1 MRSHLRLASTIGATV
16 LTVMAVAPA
25 MAAAVVS
32 QSGANAVTLS
42 VAGNGTGSGN
52 VSATNDGTTEH
63 TSGDATP
70 PVSILAGQSLFNGG
84 VLAQEATARADGT
97 SAACAGLAGPGGSV
111 AEVGDSSCLAPGERV
126 TATLGSLDLSKLIV
140 ADPGSA
146 LGQLD
151 EVQQQ
156 ALAPVQQPLT
166 EAVNQAVAQ
175 VRAQFGNPGLVAGF
189 DAVAGRCTA
198 APGSASGDATLA
210 DARIAL
216 VLPQG
221 APQPGVTLLDL
232 PTHPK
237 PNTHVAT
244 NLSDVLD
251 LVAEALRTNL
261 NSSLDGQGEPLNTVI
276 DAFQDNIV
284 KGVRDDLEKN
294 LAPLEQ
300 NVLDVTLN
308 RQVLGDHD
316 SSIKVRAL
324 ELAVLPA
331 AKEQL
336 GADLVN
342 LQIGNAAC
350 GPSGQVAVV
359 EAPAAAPAAL
369 PTAVS
374 AGYAT
379 MPGQH
384 SDRGD
389 DGVNAIV
396 LGTFAILTAAG
407 AGALTLRRL
416 RG

>member
-1 MRSHLRLASTIGATV
+1 MRSHLRLASTIGAAAFSV
-16 LTVMAVAPA
+16 VAVAPA
-25 MAAAVVS
+25 TAAGLVS

-42 VAGNGTGSGN
+42 VAGNGNGSGN
-52 VSATNDGTTEH
+52 VTATNDGTSER
-63 TSGDATP
+63 TSGDTAP
-70 PVSILAGQSLFNGG
+70 PVSILKGQSLFNGG

-97 SAACAGLAGPGGSV
+97 SAACAGLAGRGGSV
-111 AEVGDSSCLAPGERV
+111 AQVGDSACLTPGDHV
-126 TATLGSLDLSKLIV
+126 SATLGSLDLSTLIV
-140 ADPGSA
+140 ADPESA

-175 VRAQFGNPGLVAGF
+175 VRDQFGDPGLVAGF
-189 DAVAGRCTA
+189 TAVEGRCTA

-210 DARIAL
+210 DASITL
-216 VLPQG
+216 VLPEG
-221 APQPGVTLLDL
+221 APQPSVTLLDL
-232 PTHPK
+232 PAHPK
-237 PNTHVAT
+237 PNTHLTT

-251 LVAEALRTNL
+251 LIAEALKTNL
-261 NSSLDGQGEPLNTVI
+261 NSSLDGRGEPLNAVI
-276 DAFQDNIV
+276 DAFQENIV

-300 NVLDVTLN
+300 NVLDLTLN
-308 RQVLGDHD
+308 RQVLGDRD

-384 SDRGD
+384 PDRGD
-389 DGVNAIV
+389 GGVNAIV
-396 LGTFAILTAAG
+396 LGAFAILTAAG